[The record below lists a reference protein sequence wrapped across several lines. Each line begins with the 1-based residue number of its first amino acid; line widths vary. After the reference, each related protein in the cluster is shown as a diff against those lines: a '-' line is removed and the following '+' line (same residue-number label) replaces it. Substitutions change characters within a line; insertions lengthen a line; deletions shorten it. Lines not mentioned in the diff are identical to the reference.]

1 MTNETALEILL
12 RMADGVDPDTGELL
26 AADHLCNRPAV
37 IRALIAAVQALS
49 SQLSLGE
56 AQTLLLRHTAAS
68 LQPRLHAALRHGS
81 LGQVFFAL

>member
-49 SQLSLGE
+49 A
-56 AQTLLLRHTAAS
+56 AQAA
-68 LQPRLHAALRHGS
+68 R
-81 LGQVFFAL
+81 GQTKISRSCVSSTCPACP